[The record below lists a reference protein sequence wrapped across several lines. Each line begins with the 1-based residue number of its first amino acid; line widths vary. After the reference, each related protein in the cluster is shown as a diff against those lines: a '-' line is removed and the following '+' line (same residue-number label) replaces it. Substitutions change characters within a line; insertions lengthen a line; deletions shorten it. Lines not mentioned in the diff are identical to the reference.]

1 MTTSQFVYIKHEK
14 KVLNMITIFN
24 RKELAIVNT
33 MKEQAEIRDFLA
45 ANNIRYYIKVYDL
58 FSHGSSRG
66 RTVSLGI
73 NMDAAYE
80 YMIYVHKDDY
90 ETAHAILSGKIRK

>member
-1 MTTSQFVYIKHEK
+1 
-14 KVLNMITIFN
+14 MITIFN

-33 MKEQAEIRDFLA
+33 MKEQAEIRDLLV
-45 ANNIRYYIKVYDL
+45 ANNIRYYTKVYNR

-66 RTVSLGI
+66 RTGSLGV

-80 YMIYVHKDDY
+80 YTIYVHKDYY
-90 ETAHAILSGKIRK
+90 ETAHAVLSGKIRK